1 MGATLGNIMALIV
14 IVASGLVGFVSL
26 EASSIT
32 FVMFA
37 YILWILI
44 MLSNVFTKPA
54 KDAPLCKCL
63 SSQEVEVYQRYH
75 LHFWFPGGA
84 QAYSAL
90 LNGLRL
96 AGFVWGGL
104 CIWNGLYWLGGLSIA
119 YFFVTGGLI
128 LKLNPWLYMGTEA
141 QKGNQ
146 VAIEQLALIEA
157 VQAKKEVYNAEEK
170 S

>member
-1 MGATLGNIMALIV
+1 MGTMLGNIVALIV

-32 FVMFA
+32 FVALA
-37 YILWILI
+37 YILWLLI
-44 MLSNVFTKPA
+44 MLSNIFTKPA
-54 KDAPLCKCL
+54 KDAPLCQHL
-63 SSQEVEVYQRYH
+63 FPQEVEVYQRYH

-104 CIWNGLYWLGGLSIA
+104 CLWNGLYWLGGMSIA
-119 YFFVTGGLI
+119 YFFITGGLI
-128 LKLNPWLYMGTEA
+128 LKLNPGLYMGAEA

-146 VAIEQLALIEA
+146 VAMEQISLIEA
-157 VQAKKEVYNAEEK
+157 VQAKREAYNK
-170 S
+170 GP

>member
-1 MGATLGNIMALIV
+1 MGTMVGNILALIV

-32 FVMFA
+32 FVAIA
-37 YILWILI
+37 YLLCLLI
-44 MLSNVFTKPA
+44 MLSNIFTKPA
-54 KDAPLCKCL
+54 KDAPLCQL
-63 SSQEVEVYQRYH
+63 LRPEEIEVYQRYH

-84 QAYSAL
+84 QAQSAL
-90 LNGLRL
+90 LNGLRV

-104 CIWNGLYWLGGLSIA
+104 CLWNSFYWLGGISIA
-119 YFFVTGGLI
+119 YFFITGGLI

-146 VAIEQLALIEA
+146 VAIEQISLIKA
-157 VQAKKEVYNAEEK
+157 VQAKKEAYNAEEA
-170 S
+170 

>member
-1 MGATLGNIMALIV
+1 MGTMVGNIFALII

-32 FVMFA
+32 FIVIA
-37 YILWILI
+37 YLLWLLILLQN
-44 MLSNVFTKPA
+44 LFTKPA
-54 KDAPLCKCL
+54 KDAPLCQL
-63 SSQEVEVYQRYH
+63 LHPEEVEVYQRYH

-96 AGFVWGGL
+96 AGFIWGGL
-104 CIWNGLYWLGGLSIA
+104 CLWNGLYWLGGISIA

-146 VAIEQLALIEA
+146 VAIDQISLIEA
-157 VQAKKEVYNAEEK
+157 VQIKREAYNAEEEA
-170 S
+170 